1 MKIIIYNHF
10 PVPTIYI
17 YREINIISIINI
29 AVIIV
34 ITCNYI
40 VQIYIKYKKT
50 FFSQCN
56 RCIFPKEKDSVILYP
71 VNDLFIIL
79 LIAK

>member
-50 FFSQCN
+50 NHFSLSAIDVFFL
-56 RCIFPKEKDSVILYP
+56 KKKIL
-71 VNDLFIIL
+71 
-79 LIAK
+79 